1 MEKTMVELFAGVG
14 GFRLGFERS
23 NEKWNTVW
31 FSQWE
36 PGAKIQWAHKVY
48 EERFGKSFDL
58 TMNDKSSN
66 QDISAVNKKNIP
78 DHTLLVG
85 GFPCLLGNTL
95 VNTRRGLV
103 EIENVTTNDW
113 VFGYDKNW
121 HRVIDFRCQGKK
133 CIYIIHGLLFDKIE
147 TTGNHKYYTR
157 IKRNDKLNEPK
168 WIRCDQLE
176 KGYYLGYPF
185 DAYRELKQIEDGL
198 YEDDL
203 NILIDN
209 RKSAYEIAQNYMNKK
224 QRPVSI
230 EENQEGHYIVY
241 SNKELDA
248 MVVVEDGYIWY
259 PIEKITKTNDYKN
272 VYDISVEFA
281 ESFVANNCMV
291 HNCQD
296 YSVARSGAT
305 GIEGKKG
312 VLWWSIYEVLR
323 EKQPPFC
330 LFENVDRLLKS
341 PSKQRGRDFGIILS
355 CLNELGYSA
364 EWRVINASH
373 YGGAQKRKRVFI
385 FAYKNDT
392 QYAKKENNVD
402 DTLIK
407 NGFFAKGF
415 PVSNSEGRIREGELT
430 CDIFETS
437 NNFRFDFE
445 NSGLMTNGKI
455 YTVNV
460 IDQEEGFVPLLDIL
474 ERNADSKYTI
484 EEDKIEKWK
493 YLKGG
498 KKIPRVTKDGFEYM
512 YSEGPVAFPDYWD
525 KPARTILTSEG
536 AISRTSHIIEDPETH
551 VLRKITPLETER
563 AQGFDDNWTNIDG
576 ISDRMRYFLMGNA
589 LVVPMVTR
597 MANTLNEI
605 IEKENLLKK

>member
-1 MEKTMVELFAGVG
+1 MNKTMCELFAGVG
-14 GFRLGFERS
+14 GFRLGFNRS
-23 NEKWNTVW
+23 NEEWRTVW

-36 PGAKIQWAHKVY
+36 PGAKVQWAHKVY

-66 QDISAVNKKNIP
+66 QDISTVNKKNIP

-85 GFPCLLGNTL
+85 GFP
-95 VNTRRGLV
+95 
-103 EIENVTTNDW
+103 
-113 VFGYDKNW
+113 
-121 HRVIDFRCQGKK
+121 
-133 CIYIIHGLLFDKIE
+133 
-147 TTGNHKYYTR
+147 
-157 IKRNDKLNEPK
+157 
-168 WIRCDQLE
+168 
-176 KGYYLGYPF
+176 
-185 DAYRELKQIEDGL
+185 
-198 YEDDL
+198 
-203 NILIDN
+203 
-209 RKSAYEIAQNYMNKK
+209 
-224 QRPVSI
+224 
-230 EENQEGHYIVY
+230 
-241 SNKELDA
+241 
-248 MVVVEDGYIWY
+248 
-259 PIEKITKTNDYKN
+259 
-272 VYDISVEFA
+272 
-281 ESFVANNCMV
+281 
-291 HNCQD
+291 CQD

-323 EKQPPFC
+323 EKQPLFC
-330 LFENVDRLLKS
+330 IFENVDRLLKS
-341 PSKQRGRDFGIILS
+341 PSKQRGRDFGVILS

-392 QYAKKENNVD
+392 KYANRKNNIN
-402 DTLIK
+402 DTLTM
-407 NGFFAKGF
+407 NGFFIKGF
-415 PVSNSEGRIREGELT
+415 PIESNGKIKESELIY
-430 CDIFETS
+430 DIFEAS
-437 NNFRFDFE
+437 NNFKFDFD
-445 NSGLMTNGKI
+445 NSGLMTKGKI
-455 YTVNV
+455 YTTNV
-460 IDQEEGFVPLLDIL
+460 VDKEENFIPLLDIL
-474 ERNADSKYTI
+474 ERNANSKYTI

-512 YSEGPVAFPDYWD
+512 YSEGPVAFPDHWD

-551 VLRKITPLETER
+551 TLRRITPLETER

-597 MANTLNEI
+597 MANVLNEI
-605 IEKENLLKK
+605 INQEE

>member
-1 MEKTMVELFAGVG
+1 MNKTMCELFAGVG
-14 GFRLGFERS
+14 GFRLGFNRS
-23 NEKWNTVW
+23 NEEWNTVW

-36 PGAKIQWAHKVY
+36 PGAKVQWAHKVY

-58 TMNDKSSN
+58 TMNDKSSK
-66 QDISAVNKKNIP
+66 QDISTVNKKNIP

-85 GFPCLLGNTL
+85 GFP
-95 VNTRRGLV
+95 
-103 EIENVTTNDW
+103 
-113 VFGYDKNW
+113 
-121 HRVIDFRCQGKK
+121 
-133 CIYIIHGLLFDKIE
+133 
-147 TTGNHKYYTR
+147 
-157 IKRNDKLNEPK
+157 
-168 WIRCDQLE
+168 
-176 KGYYLGYPF
+176 
-185 DAYRELKQIEDGL
+185 
-198 YEDDL
+198 
-203 NILIDN
+203 
-209 RKSAYEIAQNYMNKK
+209 
-224 QRPVSI
+224 
-230 EENQEGHYIVY
+230 
-241 SNKELDA
+241 
-248 MVVVEDGYIWY
+248 
-259 PIEKITKTNDYKN
+259 
-272 VYDISVEFA
+272 
-281 ESFVANNCMV
+281 
-291 HNCQD
+291 CQD

-323 EKQPPFC
+323 EKQPLFC
-330 LFENVDRLLKS
+330 IFENVDRLLKS

-392 QYAKKENNVD
+392 KYANRKNNIN
-402 DTLIK
+402 DTLTM
-407 NGFFAKGF
+407 NGFFIKGF
-415 PVSNSEGRIREGELT
+415 PIESTGKIKESELIY
-430 CDIFETS
+430 DIFEAS
-437 NNFRFDFE
+437 NNFKFDFD
-445 NSGLMTNGKI
+445 NSGLMTKGKI
-455 YTVNV
+455 YTTNV
-460 IDQEEGFVPLLDIL
+460 VDKEEGFIPLLDIL
-474 ERNADSKYTI
+474 EKSADSKYMI

-551 VLRKITPLETER
+551 ALRRITPLETER

-597 MANTLNEI
+597 MANVLNEI
-605 IEKENLLKK
+605 INQEE